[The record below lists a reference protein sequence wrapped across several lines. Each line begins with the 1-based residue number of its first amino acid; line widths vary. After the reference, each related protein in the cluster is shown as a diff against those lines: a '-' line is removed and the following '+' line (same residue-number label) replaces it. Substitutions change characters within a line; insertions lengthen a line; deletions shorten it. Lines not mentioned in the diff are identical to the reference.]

1 MRLAVLLLAG
11 WSAAVAAGDGVPLW
25 SVRGQA
31 GTVQVLGSVHLLKQT
46 DYPLPE
52 AVTRAYE
59 DADALVM
66 ELDLDDLDV
75 ASVTAGMLELGASGS
90 GPTVRSVLG
99 EADWERA
106 RQEASAAGL
115 DLEMIAE
122 AEPWLVALMIHNLA
136 LGRAGFDPALGVE
149 QHLAARAMADGKP
162 VEGLETLS
170 DQLGLFDSLEPG
182 IQGQLLEQTLDSLD
196 ELAVEAEQLVAA
208 WRSGDL
214 ETLEA
219 RFAEDFADY
228 PELEHKLVC
237 DRNRA
242 WMPSI
247 EARLSRPGN
256 SLVVVGALHT
266 VGACGLPS
274 LLEDRGYEVLR
285 R

>member
-1 MRLAVLLLAG
+1 MRLLALLLAG
-11 WSAAVAAGDGVPLW
+11 WSTAVAAGDGVPLW
-25 SVRGQA
+25 SVRGEA
-31 GTVQVLGSVHLLKQT
+31 GTVHVLGSVHLLKRT

-75 ASVTAGMLELGASGS
+75 ADVTARMLELGASGN
-90 GPTVRSVLG
+90 GPSVRSVLG

-115 DLEMIAE
+115 DLDMIPD
-122 AEPWLVALMIHNLA
+122 AEPWLVALMIYNLA
-136 LGRAGFDPALGVE
+136 LGQAGFDPALGVE
-149 QHLAARAMADGKP
+149 QHLAARAIADGKP
-162 VEGLETLS
+162 IDGLETLS
-170 DQLGLFDSLEPG
+170 DQLGLFDGLEPG
-182 IQGQLLEQTLDSLD
+182 VQGQLLEQTLDGLD
-196 ELAVEAEQLVAA
+196 DLAAEAEQLVGA
-208 WRSGDL
+208 WRDGDL
-214 ETLEA
+214 DTLEA

-242 WMPSI
+242 WMPAI
-247 EARLSRPGN
+247 EARLSRPGD

-266 VGACGLPS
+266 VGACGLPA